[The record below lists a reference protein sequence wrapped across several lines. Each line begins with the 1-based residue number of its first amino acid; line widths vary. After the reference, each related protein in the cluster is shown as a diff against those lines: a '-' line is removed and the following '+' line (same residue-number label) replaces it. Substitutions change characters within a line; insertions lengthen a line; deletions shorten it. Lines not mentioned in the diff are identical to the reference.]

1 MPEDVPSLQRS
12 SSFYHTGERTVA
24 MGISESIS
32 QLPSD
37 DFTVVCVVTIIFF
50 LMGILV
56 LLFSG
61 VDGKI
66 ILWLTIALICGLWYV
81 CILEIL

>member
-1 MPEDVPSLQRS
+1 MEI
-12 SSFYHTGERTVA
+12 
-24 MGISESIS
+24 ISESIS

-37 DFTVVCVVTIIFF
+37 DFTVVCVVTIIFL
-50 LMGILV
+50 LMEILI

-66 ILWLTIALICGLWYV
+66 ILWLTIALICGLWYS

>member
-1 MPEDVPSLQRS
+1 ME
-12 SSFYHTGERTVA
+12 
-24 MGISESIS
+24 ISESIS

-37 DFTVVCVVTIIFF
+37 DFTVVFVTTIIFL
-50 LMGILV
+50 LMEILI
-56 LLFSG
+56 LSFFNMDS
-61 VDGKI
+61 KI